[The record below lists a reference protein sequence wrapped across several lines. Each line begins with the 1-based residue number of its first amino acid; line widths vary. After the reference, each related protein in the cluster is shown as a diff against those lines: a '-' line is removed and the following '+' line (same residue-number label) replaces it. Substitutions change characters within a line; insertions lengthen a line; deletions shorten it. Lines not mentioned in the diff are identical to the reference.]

1 MLSFMWGT
9 GWPAMYH
16 HHNLDP
22 ITHRRIG
29 DLLGGTTLTFHRHAL
44 KMIRAGG
51 RAVKF
56 DPDNPKYDRLPDDY
70 FARAAEIETPIL
82 FVTGGDNR
90 IFTDSNIRCYEQL
103 ERVVPGRHQ
112 LHVFDGYGH
121 ADVFMGKNAHVDVFP
136 RFLAF
141 LEERSGRRPIAEAA
155 SVRA

>member
-1 MLSFMWGT
+1 
-9 GWPAMYH
+9 MYH

-29 DLLGGTTLTFHRHAL
+29 DLLGGTTLTYHRHAL
-44 KMIRAGG
+44 KMIRAGN

-56 DPDNPKYDRLPDDY
+56 DPGNPKYDRLPDDY
-70 FARAAEIETPIL
+70 FAGAAEIETPIL

-90 IFTDSNIRCYEQL
+90 IFTDSNVLCYEQL
-103 ERVVPGRHQ
+103 ERVAPGRHQ
-112 LHVFDGYGH
+112 LHVFAGYGH

-141 LEERSGRRPIAEAA
+141 LEERTGRRPAAAAAAA
-155 SVRA
+155 SA